1 MIMAGEGPRI
11 IIREIFNKSLLAV
24 DPYKA
29 VASYSNTIRSAYK
42 SGNFKKSILI
52 AFGKAASLMSKAIEA
67 NLGDLLAGG
76 IIVTKY
82 GHSVG
87 GDRNSKI
94 ITYEAGHPLPDEN
107 GVKATKEIVRVL
119 KEADKN
125 TLVICLISGG
135 GSALLVAP
143 YRDITLADKQVVTSM
158 LLKAGADIYELNTVR
173 KHISVVKG
181 GRLAEVAQ
189 PAAIISLILSDVIGD
204 RLDMIASGPTVPD
217 KTTYNDAHNVL
228 RKYKLEGRFP
238 TSVMEIID
246 KGMRGLI
253 PETPKDDDPVFQ
265 RVKNIIIGNNKIA
278 TDAARKAA
286 ELLGYSTTI
295 ISTELN
301 GEASIVAGELAKKA
315 IAFKKALAPGDKV
328 CLIAGGETAV
338 KIRGTGKGGRNMELA
353 LAFGIEIKGLP
364 GITFLSAGT
373 DGTDGPTDAAGA
385 FVDGQ
390 TVAKAAGA
398 GIDAGEYLKNNDSY
412 TFFSRTGDLFI
423 TGPTGTNVMDIQI
436 ILLNAERVPSQC
448 QLQIKT

>member
-1 MIMAGEGPRI
+1 MAGEGPRI
-11 IIREIFNKSLLAV
+11 IREIFNESLLSV

-29 VASYSNTIRSAYK
+29 VAAHSDKIHSAYK
-42 SGNFKKSILI
+42 SGNFRKLVLI
-52 AFGKAASLMSKAIEA
+52 GFGKAASLMSKAIED

-82 GHSVG
+82 GHSVRG
-87 GDRNSKI
+87 ERNSKI

-107 GVKATKEIVRVL
+107 GLKATKEILRVL

-143 YRDITLADKQVVTSM
+143 YRDITLADKQEVTGM

-173 KHISVVKG
+173 KHISAVKG
-181 GRLAEVAQ
+181 GRLAEAAQ
-189 PAAIISLILSDVIGD
+189 PAAIISLILSDVMGD

-217 KTTYNDAHNVL
+217 KTTYNDAHNIL
-228 RKYKLEGRFP
+228 LKYRLESRLP
-238 TSVMEIID
+238 ASVAETIS
-246 KGMRGLI
+246 KGIRGLM

-265 RVKNIIIGNNKIA
+265 RTSNIIIGSSKIA

-286 ELLGYSTTI
+286 ELLGYRTTVL
-295 ISTELN
+295 SAELS
-301 GEASIVAGELAKKA
+301 GEASIVGGELARKA
-315 IAFKKALAPGDKV
+315 IDFKKALAPGDKA
-328 CLIAGGETAV
+328 CLIAGGETTV
-338 KIRGTGKGGRNMELA
+338 TVRGNGKGGRNMELA
-353 LAFGIEIKGLP
+353 LAFGMEIKGLP

-390 TVAKAAGA
+390 TVAKAEGA
-398 GIDAGEYLKNNDSY
+398 GIDAVEYLKNNDSY

-436 ILLNAERVPSQC
+436 ILIYN
-448 QLQIKT
+448 

>member
-1 MIMAGEGPRI
+1 MAGEGPRL
-11 IIREIFNKSLLAV
+11 IIREIFSKALLAV
-24 DPYKA
+24 DPFKA
-29 VASYSNTIRSAYK
+29 VASYTDTIRAAYK
-42 SGNFKKSILI
+42 SGNFRKLILI
-52 AFGKAASLMSKAIEA
+52 GCGKAASLMSKAIEA

-82 GHSVG
+82 GHSMG

-107 GVKATKEIVRVL
+107 GLKAAKDIVGVL

-143 YRDITLADKQVVTSM
+143 YRGISLTDKQDVTGL

-173 KHISVVKG
+173 KHISAVKG
-181 GRLAEVAQ
+181 GRLAEAAQ

-204 RLDMIASGPTVPD
+204 RLDMIASGPTAPD
-217 KTTYNDAHNVL
+217 KTTYNDAYNVIQ
-228 RKYKLEGRFP
+228 KFKLEDRLP
-238 TSVMEIID
+238 ASVAEVIG
-246 KGMRGLI
+246 KGIRGLM
-253 PETPKDDDPVFQ
+253 PETPKHDDLVFQ
-265 RVKNIIIGNNKIA
+265 SVRNIIIGSNKIA

-286 ELLGYSTTI
+286 ELLEYKTTV
-295 ISTELN
+295 ISNELS
-301 GEASIVAGELAKKA
+301 GEASIVARELARKAFALKKT
-315 IAFKKALAPGDKV
+315 LNSGDKA
-328 CLIAGGETAV
+328 CLISGGETTV
-338 KIRGTGKGGRNMELA
+338 TVRGNGKGGRNTELA
-353 LAFGIEIKGLP
+353 LVFGMEIKGLS

-373 DGTDGPTDAAGA
+373 DGTDGATDAAGA

-390 TVAKAAGA
+390 TVAKAARA
-398 GIDAGEYLKNNDSY
+398 GLDAWEYLNNNDSY

-436 ILLNAERVPSQC
+436 ILLDN
-448 QLQIKT
+448 

>member
-1 MIMAGEGPRI
+1 MAGDGPRI
-11 IIREIFNKSLLAV
+11 IIRDIFNKSLLAV

-29 VASYSNTIRSAYK
+29 VASHADTIRQAYK
-42 SGNFKKSILI
+42 SGNFRKLVLI
-52 AFGKAASLMSKAIEA
+52 GFGKAASLMSKAIED

-82 GHSVG
+82 GHSVR

-107 GVKATKEIVRVL
+107 GLKATTEIVRAL

-143 YRDITLADKQVVTSM
+143 YKDITLADKQEVTGM
-158 LLKAGADIYELNTVR
+158 LLKSGADIYELNTVR
-173 KHISVVKG
+173 KHISAVKG
-181 GRLAEVAQ
+181 GRLAETAQ
-189 PAAIISLILSDVIGD
+189 PAAMISLILSDVMGD
-204 RLDMIASGPTVPD
+204 RLDIIASGPTAPD
-217 KTTYNDAHNVL
+217 KTTFNDANNVFH
-228 RKYKLEGRFP
+228 KYKLEGCLP
-238 TSVMEIID
+238 QSVAEIIG
-246 KGMRGLI
+246 KGILGLI
-253 PETPKDDDPVFQ
+253 PETPKADNPVFK
-265 RVKNIIIGNNKIA
+265 RGSNIIIGSNKMA

-286 ELLGYSTTI
+286 ELLGYRTTVI
-295 ISTELN
+295 FTELS
-301 GEASIVAGELAKKA
+301 GEASIVARDLARKA
-315 IAFKKALAPGDKV
+315 IDSKKALAPGDKA
-328 CLIAGGETAV
+328 CLIAGGETTV
-338 KIRGTGKGGRNMELA
+338 TVRGNGKGGRNTELA
-353 LAFGIEIKGLP
+353 LVFGMEIKGLP

-373 DGTDGPTDAAGA
+373 DGSDGPTDAAGA

-390 TVAKAAGA
+390 TVVKAAEA

-436 ILLNAERVPSQC
+436 ILLDN
-448 QLQIKT
+448 